1 MGFLKNNEKTNLYND
16 DLLYQIYKELNQI
29 IDYINTKFEN
39 VENSEIDSDFENNH
53 NNNEIKLGIK
63 RKNSI
68 NLEENNEIN
77 LKKDKEKNENK
88 RILLEKIKKFKKY
101 SIEIIKKFK
110 DIIIKINNE
119 KKSIFEEL
127 EMNNKQK
134 LENKEGTYIGHIIF
148 GRIEGKGIM
157 YYNDGSIYEGDWI
170 NDNREGKGTMHS
182 NDGSRYEG

>member
-39 VENSEIDSDFENNH
+39 IENSEIDSDFENNH

-77 LKKDKEKNENK
+77 LKKYKEKKENE
-88 RILLEKIKKFKKY
+88 RIFLETKKLKLKIKEFKKY
-101 SIEIIKKFK
+101 SIEIVKKVK
-110 DIIIKINNE
+110 DIIKEIK
-119 KKSIFEEL
+119 
-127 EMNNKQK
+127 
-134 LENKEGTYIGHIIF
+134 
-148 GRIEGKGIM
+148 
-157 YYNDGSIYEGDWI
+157 NDKI
-170 NDNREGKGTMHS
+170 
-182 NDGSRYEG
+182 